1 MGGRLLLPLTLR
13 PKGRSKSQAHCEE
26 ISFVSIILWL
36 KNCPNCYLLP
46 PPHKQPSEVDR
57 ALEKEPGGVGSGSE
71 RNRVG
76 RGPGRSSQVL
86 IPRTGQSLE
95 WARGCYA
102 LGSLGCG
109 FESWP
114 QRLLT
119 CDSGGVP
126 SPLRLISSLVTI
138 RSNVGSTS
146 GAAAGVQEEAR
157 TESTLHSASTLLSK
171 QKRPL

>member
-1 MGGRLLLPLTLR
+1 MAQKL
-13 PKGRSKSQAHCEE
+13 SH
-26 ISFVSIILWL
+26 
-36 KNCPNCYLLP
+36 CYLLP

-146 GAAAGVQEEAR
+146 GAAAGVQEEPR